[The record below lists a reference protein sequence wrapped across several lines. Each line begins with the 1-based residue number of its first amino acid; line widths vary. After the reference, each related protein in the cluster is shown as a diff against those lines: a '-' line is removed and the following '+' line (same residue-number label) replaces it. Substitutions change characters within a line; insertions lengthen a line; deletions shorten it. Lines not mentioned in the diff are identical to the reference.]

1 MTPAVVPCRL
11 TVYNNTEHTFLDH
24 QNIFETTRTGSVHM
38 KNKRLKAGLIAA
50 ALAAVVFAASA
61 AANPQPRIVE
71 TDDSITVSV
80 VLNSYHFSQSG
91 PAQHIS
97 ADGFDARPPA
107 GYPGIVF
114 KSMFVEIPDGC
125 EVFLDAE
132 SEGVCTR
139 EHVTLGPVP
148 ERVRVESPD
157 GGHVVQEKYVRNLQ
171 VYSHD
176 ASYPG
181 RLAEIAETARLRG
194 RNLVRVNVYPLQ
206 YNPATGNLIVHETV
220 RVTLHLSRPAAA
232 NAARGTMSRL
242 SAPAQARPDP
252 FEPVF
257 RKAVLNYDPQ
267 RLFPGAAGILNRSAL
282 LRTRAQDAVSASPF
296 AVKMRVRED
305 GMYMITY
312 EDLAALGV
320 PLGSVTHENLA
331 VSSQGTPVAVWTSG
345 TGAFLAGDGL
355 VFYGQAFKSLYTNVN
370 TYWLYLSAADPVRM
384 QTRSVAPAAAAPT
397 QTVFLNVCR
406 GEEDHVYWQNPPTGD
421 SSDHWFWAMV
431 SSIEEETTY
440 SCQFQLANLDET
452 AGPSALELLL
462 HGKTSTGHVRVS
474 VNGMQVDDF
483 TWSGQAE
490 ITRTIDD
497 IPAAYL
503 MEGENTLTVEAVDDS
518 GGQTANIFYLNS
530 FTLSYYD
537 TFVAEDD
544 QLRFTAG
551 AGQRDTWDVAGF
563 TARDI
568 ALFDVADH
576 DEVVRLTGA
585 ATAAAGG
592 RTTLRF
598 TDSCAA
604 GCDYIAAGTGAY
616 RAPAEMDVDDS
627 SSLAAS
633 RSDVDYIV
641 ITHADFYDAVQ
652 ELTEYRESR
661 GLSCEIALI
670 EDIYDEF
677 SHGVKDVAAI
687 RSFLTHAYGNWHAG
701 GHPTYV
707 VLVGDAS
714 IDYRD
719 DYGYAVSAGNVD
731 FVPTS
736 LFQTSILGDTATDN
750 WFACVDGDDYL
761 PDMLLGRIGVK
772 TAAELDV
779 IVEKIK
785 DYEAQEPEA
794 WNANM
799 VFAADAEPLF
809 ESISDGLSAMM
820 PEGYTA
826 RKVYVSEY
834 AQTSEATDD
843 LIDYI
848 DAGALILNYTGHGHI
863 DEWDAPSLF
872 QTPDDTDRRNTTRND
887 VEKLSNRDKL
897 PLVLVMNCLS
907 GFFPHWQDRYSMAEE
922 FLVAEN
928 KGAVACFASTS
939 SGYPSEHQVLG
950 RQIFS
955 GLFSDNT
962 TEIGPLLIGAKI
974 QAYQSIYSRD
984 LIETFTL
991 FGDPAL
997 QLRYI
1002 PPSLLTTFSAV
1013 TPAANEVVARFPV
1026 PQFSWRGGIYSRFKV
1041 QFATD
1046 ETFSPESTIS
1056 VPLLPFVMINRT
1068 TYRPPLVIWSIISLM
1083 ERRAGAMYWRVAAYD
1098 ENFYMVGTTRSAQFS
1113 IAQ

>member
-1 MTPAVVPCRL
+1 
-11 TVYNNTEHTFLDH
+11 
-24 QNIFETTRTGSVHM
+24 M
-38 KNKRLKAGLIAA
+38 KNKMSRAGLIIA
-50 ALAAVVFAASA
+50 ALATAVVCAASA

-71 TDDSITVSV
+71 TDDRITVSV
-80 VLNSYHFSQSG
+80 FLNSYHFSRSG
-91 PAQHIS
+91 PAQHLS
-97 ADGFDARPPA
+97 ADGFDARPTP
-107 GYPGIVF
+107 GHPGIVF

-125 EVFLDAE
+125 QVSIDSV
-132 SEGVCTR
+132 SETSRCL
-139 EHVTLGPVP
+139 ENITLGPVP
-148 ERVRVESPD
+148 KREWGEGPD
-157 GGHVVQEKYVRNLQ
+157 GVPVVRDTYVCNAQ
-171 VYSHD
+171 VYSQQTP
-176 ASYPG
+176 YPG

-194 RNLVRVNVYPLQ
+194 RNLLRVNVYPFQ
-206 YNPATGNLIVHETV
+206 YTPATETLVVHEAV
-220 RVTLHLSRPAAA
+220 RVTLRLSR
-232 NAARGTMSRL
+232 
-242 SAPAQARPDP
+242 APADNTARSNLNRLIAPDRAMPDP
-252 FEPVF
+252 FGPVY
-257 RKAVLNYDPQ
+257 RRTIMNYDPQ
-267 RLFPGAAGILNRSAL
+267 RPVSGAAGMLKRDLSF
-282 LRTRAQDAVSASPF
+282 RAGTMDAISASPF
-296 AVKMRVRED
+296 AIKMHVRADGLYRV
-305 GMYMITY
+305 TY
-312 EDLAALGV
+312 DDLATMGV
-320 PLGSVTHENLA
+320 PLGSITHENLA
-331 VSSQGTPVAVWTSG
+331 VSCQGTPVAVWTGG
-345 TGAFLAGDGL
+345 TGAFQDGDEL
-355 VFYGQAFKSLYTNVN
+355 VFFGQAFTSRYTNVN
-370 TYWLYLSAADPVRM
+370 TYWLYLSSADAVRM
-384 QTRSVAPAAAAPT
+384 QTRAVAPAASTPT
-397 QTVFLNVCR
+397 QTVFQNVYR
-406 GEEDHVYWQNPPTGD
+406 GEENHVYWQNPPTGEA
-421 SSDHWFWAMV
+421 SDHWFWAMV

-452 AGPSALELLL
+452 AGPCSLELLL
-462 HGKTSTGHVRVS
+462 HGKTSTGHVQVS

-483 TWSGQAE
+483 TWSGQEE

-518 GGQTANIFYLNS
+518 GGQAANIFYLNS
-530 FTLSYYD
+530 FVLSYYD

-544 QLRFTAG
+544 QLRFTVA
-551 AGQRDTWDVAGF
+551 AGQTDTWEISGF
-563 TARDI
+563 TTSDI

-576 DEVVRLTGA
+576 DDLVRLTGA
-585 ATAAAGG
+585 ATAAAEG
-592 RTTLRF
+592 RTSLRL
-598 TDSCAA
+598 TDSCPD
-604 GCDYIAAGTGAY
+604 GCDYITAGTGAY
-616 RAPAEMDVDDS
+616 LTPAEMIVDVPS
-627 SSLAAS
+627 NLASS

-641 ITHADFYDAVQ
+641 ITHADFYDAAQ
-652 ELTEYRESR
+652 ELTDYRASF

-677 SHGVKDVAAI
+677 SHGIKDVTAV
-687 RSFLTHAYGNWHAG
+687 RSFLSHAYRNWHAG

-707 VLVGDAS
+707 VLAGDAS

-719 DYGYAVSAGNVD
+719 DYGYAASEGNVD
-731 FVPTS
+731 FVPTA

-809 ESISDGLSAMM
+809 ESISDGLAAMM

-834 AQTSEATDD
+834 AQTSQATDD
-843 LIDYI
+843 LIDFI

-872 QTPDDTDRRNTTRND
+872 QTPDDTDSRYTTRND

-907 GFFPHWQDRYSMAEE
+907 GFFPHWQDRYSMTEE

-950 RQIFS
+950 RKIFS
-955 GLFSDNT
+955 GLFSDNMT
-962 TEIGPLLIGAKI
+962 QIGPLLIGSKI
-974 QAYQSIYSRD
+974 EAYQSIYSRD

-991 FGDPAL
+991 FGDPAMQL
-997 QLRYI
+997 QYI
-1002 PPSLLTTFSAV
+1002 PPSLLTTF
-1013 TPAANEVVARFPV
+1013 TTLNPAANEVVPRFPV
-1026 PQFSWRGGIYSRFKV
+1026 PQFSWKGGIYNRFKL
-1041 QFATD
+1041 QFSPD
-1046 ETFSPESTIS
+1046 ETFPVESTIT

-1068 TYRPPLVIWSIISLM
+1068 TYRPPLLIWAIISLM
-1083 ERRAGAMYWRVAAYD
+1083 ERRAGAMYWQVAAYD
-1098 ENFYMVGTTRSAQFS
+1098 ENLYMVGTTRPAQFS